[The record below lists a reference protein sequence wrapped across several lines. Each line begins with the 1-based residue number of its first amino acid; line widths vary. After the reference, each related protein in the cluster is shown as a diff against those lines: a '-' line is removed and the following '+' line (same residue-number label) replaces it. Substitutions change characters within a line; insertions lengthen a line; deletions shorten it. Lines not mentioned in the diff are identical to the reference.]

1 MSQNNGYPVGLR
13 ELMVVPITSLATPT
27 YGTGVVSSAA
37 ESAEFDTEVDDAM
50 LKGNDKVVAYHT
62 LLRNGTFKFSVGGIP
77 QAWLKVVDGNTATD
91 SGSAPNDLTYRAI
104 KTSTCLPYFGWI
116 ARAVGPSCG
125 QAGDPADSV
134 VVAYKA
140 KLKKPAGGKL
150 AEGAFAMA
158 EMDGLVLPSPYDSDT
173 LFLVFHR
180 GTAAALS
187 TTWPGSGPFL
197 S

>member
-1 MSQNNGYPVGLR
+1 MAQNDGYPVGLR

-27 YGTGVVSSAA
+27 YGTGVISAA
-37 ESAEFDTEVDDAM
+37 ADSAEFDTEVSDAM
-50 LKGNDKVVAYHT
+50 LNGNDKVVAYHT
-62 LLRNGTFKFSVGGIP
+62 LTKNGTFKFSLGGV
-77 QAWLKVVDGNTATD
+77 QQTFLAVVDGNTATD
-91 SGSAPNDLTYRAI
+91 SGTPPNDLTWRKI
-104 KTSTCLPYFGWI
+104 KASTCLPYFGWV

-150 AEGAFAMA
+150 SEGAFAMS
-158 EMDGLVLPSPYDSDT
+158 EMDGIVLPSPYDDDT
-173 LFLVFHR
+173 LFLIFHR

-187 TTWPGSGPFL
+187 TTWAGAGPFL